1 MMTLLVLS
9 FTCVRHSFDSVETFT
24 GWRRT
29 ETSHEHVSRTEER
42 VVRRVSP
49 LAWDHMLIYRAVQA
63 IGICPEI

>member
-29 ETSHEHVSRTEER
+29 ETSLEHVSKTEER
-42 VVRRVSP
+42 VVRRVIH
-49 LAWDHMLIYRAVQA
+49 LVWDHMLTYRAVQA
-63 IGICPEI
+63 VGICPEM